1 MSINTSM
8 KFLEIKESQEALQ
21 AKKVKL
27 QQLEQQRDAMESAL
41 TSAREATKLI
51 KYEDTTTQI
60 FVKLSSIADQV
71 GIEEKELDYYANQ
84 VREASNN
91 LESKV
96 YDMEE
101 VFSEKLRDLN
111 NAYDDLEYEIDYPE
125 DY

>member
-1 MSINTSM
+1 M
-8 KFLEIKESQEALQ
+8 KFLEIKESQEALE

-27 QQLEQQRDAMESAL
+27 QQLELQRDAMESAL
-41 TSAREATKLI
+41 SSARDATKLI
-51 KYEDTTTQI
+51 KYDNTTTEI
-60 FVKLSSIADQV
+60 FVKLSGIADEV
-71 GIEEKELDYYANQ
+71 GIEEKELDFYADQ
-84 VREASNN
+84 VREASNT

-111 NAYDDLEYEIDYPE
+111 NAYDDLSYDIDYPE

>member
-1 MSINTSM
+1 M
-8 KFLEIKESQEALQ
+8 KFLEIKESQEALE
-21 AKKVKL
+21 AKKVEL
-27 QQLEQQRDAMESAL
+27 QQLELQRDAMESAL
-41 TSAREATKLI
+41 SSARDATKLI
-51 KYEDTTTQI
+51 KYDNTTTEI
-60 FVKLSSIADQV
+60 FVKLSGIADEV
-71 GIEEKELDYYANQ
+71 GIEDKELDYYADQ

-111 NAYDDLEYEIDYPE
+111 NAYDDLSYDIDYPE

>member
-1 MSINTSM
+1 M

-41 TSAREATKLI
+41 SSARDATKLI
-51 KYEDTTTQI
+51 KYDNTTTEI
-60 FVKLSSIADQV
+60 FVKLSGIADEV
-71 GIEEKELDYYANQ
+71 GIEDKELDYYADQ